1 MKQNPEECIK
11 GTSSDVCVKRAV
23 SSQEP
28 DPYTKEMCISSA
40 NLSSFADGEYLP
52 DEEEKRHLQNCT
64 CCQKTLE
71 DFKKL
76 SNVLHDTLQEE
87 CPPEFINIMSER
99 IQQRIRHEE
108 KYNKKKKKLFF
119 SSKRTFIHAAAAIM
133 LFSFVLYLL
142 TDNGGEGFPENPE
155 EIQRESTEIPAKEN
169 IAASGGVDIRNILP
183 VSHSSAP
190 VHFLVSVKDQK
201 DKFPALIG
209 KEVTQVWVYDK
220 GEKRIT
226 SSYIHKILAS
236 AAGKESIKNTTAAGS
251 SAGKFSFTVTT
262 TGKKAVLLVRTLAAV
277 KFQLLS
283 PVQPQPEQKYF
294 YGTGDEKTVLKLD
307 FLPSE

>member
-87 CPPEFINIMSER
+87 CPPEFINIMSE
-99 IQQRIRHEE
+99 EE
-108 KYNKKKKKLFF
+108 KTLFF
-119 SSKRTFIHAAAAIM
+119 
-133 LFSFVLYLL
+133 L
-142 TDNGGEGFPENPE
+142 
-155 EIQRESTEIPAKEN
+155 
-169 IAASGGVDIRNILP
+169 
-183 VSHSSAP
+183 
-190 VHFLVSVKDQK
+190 QK
-201 DKFPALIG
+201 DFYSCSSGNYAVFLCSL
-209 KEVTQVWVYDK
+209 
-220 GEKRIT
+220 
-226 SSYIHKILAS
+226 SSY
-236 AAGKESIKNTTAAGS
+236 
-251 SAGKFSFTVTT
+251 
-262 TGKKAVLLVRTLAAV
+262 R
-277 KFQLLS
+277 
-283 PVQPQPEQKYF
+283 
-294 YGTGDEKTVLKLD
+294 
-307 FLPSE
+307 